1 MDCHLLLPP
10 EPIESIASRE
20 GAFSENGLCDRFA
33 NAKPGEAITY
43 HTGMLAR
50 DRDKVATTLPPEQ
63 RDELELVARRAWS
76 MAEAGLC
83 HLVQRRIDTERFAY
97 VLIVRPRH
105 TGMSVACLPLAG
117 RRN

>member
-1 MDCHLLLPP
+1 MDCHLHLPP
-10 EPIESIASRE
+10 EQMGIKVSR
-20 GAFSENGLCDRFA
+20 AVALSANGLCDRFA
-33 NAKPGEAITY
+33 DAKPGEAITY

-50 DRDKVATTLPPEQ
+50 DRDKLATTLPPEQ
-63 RDELELVARRAWS
+63 RNELELVAQRAWS

-105 TGMSVACLPLAG
+105 TGMSVACSALAD

>member
-1 MDCHLLLPP
+1 MDCHLELSPP
-10 EPIESIASRE
+10 PIEMKASRE

-33 NAKPGEAITY
+33 DAKPGEAITY

-50 DRDKVATTLPPEQ
+50 DRDKLATTLPPEQ
-63 RDELELVARRAWS
+63 RNELELVAQRAWS

-105 TGMSVACLPLAG
+105 TGMSVACSALAD